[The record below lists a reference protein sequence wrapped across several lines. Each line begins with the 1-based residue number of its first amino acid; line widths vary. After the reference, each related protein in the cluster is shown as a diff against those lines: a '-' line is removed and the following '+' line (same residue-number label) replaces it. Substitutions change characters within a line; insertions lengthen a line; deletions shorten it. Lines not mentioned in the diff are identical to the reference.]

1 MTTTTTTA
9 KKQVKSR
16 RIFSSEVKT
25 RAVLEVW
32 TESRKPAQIAR
43 ELEITTTL
51 LDLWQKRAMKAILT
65 AMEPRE
71 GDPDKEAT
79 LSPRV
84 ERMISRQSRKR
95 PASRLARRLGSVQA
109 AGRKSAVAKKK
120 AATGKA
126 PPQPASKEE

>member
-1 MTTTTTTA
+1 MTTAGTT
-9 KKQVKSR
+9 KKQVKPR

-43 ELEITTTL
+43 ELEVTTTQ
-51 LDLWQKRAMKAILT
+51 LDLWQKRAMKAIMA

-84 ERMISRQSRKR
+84 ERMISRQARKR
-95 PASRLARRLGSVQA
+95 PVSKLARRLGSVQA
-109 AGRKSAVAKKK
+109 AGRKPATAKK

-126 PPQPASKEE
+126 PPQPATKEE

>member
-1 MTTTTTTA
+1 MTTTTTA
-9 KKQVKSR
+9 KKQAKPR

-43 ELEITTTL
+43 ELEISTTQ
-51 LDLWQKRAMKAILT
+51 LDLWSKRAMKAVLA

-71 GDPDKEAT
+71 GDPGKEPT
-79 LSPRV
+79 LSPRM
-84 ERMISRQSRKR
+84 ERLIGRQAKKR

-109 AGRKSAVAKKK
+109 AGRKSATAKK

-126 PPQPASKEE
+126 PPQPANKEE

>member
-1 MTTTTTTA
+1 MTTTPTA
-9 KKQVKSR
+9 KKPAKPR

-43 ELEITTTL
+43 ELEISTTQ
-51 LDLWQKRAMKAILT
+51 LDLWSKRAMKAVLT

-71 GDPDKEAT
+71 GDPGKEPT
-79 LSPRV
+79 LSPRM
-84 ERMISRQSRKR
+84 ERLIGRQAKKR
-95 PASRLARRLGSVQA
+95 PVSRLVQRLGSVQTA
-109 AGRKSAVAKKK
+109 KRKSAAAKK
-120 AATGKA
+120 AAKEKA

>member
-1 MTTTTTTA
+1 MTTTATA

-16 RIFSSEVKT
+16 RIFSSEQKT

-51 LDLWQKRAMKAILT
+51 LDLWQKRAMKAIMT

-79 LSPRV
+79 LSARV
-84 ERMISRQSRKR
+84 ERMISRQSRNR

-109 AGRKSAVAKKK
+109 AGRKSAVAKK
-120 AATGKA
+120 AATDKA